1 MVRGLGIEPSGACS
15 SGRCVHQLTH
25 LAVAHPR
32 VELGRGLHQNPQL
45 DRSVVGRRTPVGN
58 RTRRRRRIRP
68 AGATS
73 PPGAQCGTRESN
85 PASSACKAVPFTS
98 SVIPLVGVAGVEPAS
113 EASKA
118 PVLPLDDTPVA
129 ARRLEPHTAWRMK
142 PADRLGVLRLQG
154 VESNHQSEGYE
165 PKPGTVPP
173 CGLPAWNR
181 TRATAFG
188 ERCVHPARR
197 GAGTPAWSRTKT
209 TGFVDRCT
217 ESAVTEVERR
227 YGDSNSG
234 FQVESL
240 RSWAC

>member
-32 VELGRGLHQNPQL
+32 VELGRGPHQDPQL

-73 PPGAQCGTRESN
+73 PTGARCGTRESN
-85 PASSACKAVPFTS
+85 PASSACKAAPFTS
-98 SVIPLVGVAGVEPAS
+98 SVIPLVGVAGVEPTS

-118 PVLPLDDTPVA
+118 PALPLDDTPVA

-142 PADRLGVLRLQG
+142 PADRLGVLRPPRL
-154 VESNHQSEGYE
+154 ESNQD
-165 PKPGTVPP
+165 
-173 CGLPAWNR
+173 N
-181 TRATAFG
+181 
-188 ERCVHPARR
+188 
-197 GAGTPAWSRTKT
+197 
-209 TGFVDRCT
+209 
-217 ESAVTEVERR
+217 
-227 YGDSNSG
+227 
-234 FQVESL
+234 SL
-240 RSWAC
+240 RRAVRASSTTRSEWHPRLESNQDNRLRRPVHGVRRDGGKASVRRLELRFPG